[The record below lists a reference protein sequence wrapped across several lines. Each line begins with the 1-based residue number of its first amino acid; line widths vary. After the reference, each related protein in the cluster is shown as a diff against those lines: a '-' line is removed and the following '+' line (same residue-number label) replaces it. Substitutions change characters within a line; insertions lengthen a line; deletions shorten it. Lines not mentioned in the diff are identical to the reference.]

1 MNNKIENEKVNVPC
15 GKCMNDKD
23 YANSLLSCLKELVK
37 NKLTNDGKDKVS
49 KDLVKNYAKDLT
61 EASNEVLYNKYKEMF
76 DTYASMQ
83 RDVFE
88 SMFRM
93 GWYKLEKADNNKIC
107 EKQQM
112 LIQELNSIN
121 S

>member
-37 NKLTNDGKDKVS
+37 N
-49 KDLVKNYAKDLT
+49 YATVLT
-61 EASNEVLYNKYKEMF
+61 EASNEVLYNKYKEML

-88 SMFRM
+88 FMFRM

-112 LIQELNSIN
+112 LIQELNSLN

>member
-37 NKLTNDGKDKVS
+37 N
-49 KDLVKNYAKDLT
+49 YATVLT

-88 SMFRM
+88 FMFRM
-93 GWYKLEKADNNKIC
+93 GWYKLEKADNNKIFK
-107 EKQQM
+107 KQQM
-112 LIQELNSIN
+112 LIQELNSLN

>member
-23 YANSLLSCLKELVK
+23 YANSLLSTLKELVK
-37 NKLTNDGKDKVS
+37 N
-49 KDLVKNYAKDLT
+49 YAIALT

-88 SMFRM
+88 FMFRM

-112 LIQELNSIN
+112 LIQELNSLN

>member
-23 YANSLLSCLKELVK
+23 YANSLLSSLKELVK
-37 NKLTNDGKDKVS
+37 N
-49 KDLVKNYAKDLT
+49 YATALT

-76 DTYASMQ
+76 DTYTSMQ
-83 RDVFE
+83 REVFE
-88 SMFRM
+88 FMFRM

-112 LIQELNSIN
+112 LIQELNSLN

>member
-1 MNNKIENEKVNVPC
+1 MNNKISNPKKEVPNT
-15 GKCMNDKD
+15 KNMNDKD
-23 YANSLLSCLKELVK
+23 YITTILNLEKAIVK
-37 NKLTNDGKDKVS
+37 G
-49 KDLVKNYAKDLT
+49 YATALT

-76 DTYASMQ
+76 DAYISMQ

-88 SMFRM
+88 FMFRM
-93 GWYKLEKADNNKIC
+93 EWYKLEKADNNKIC

-112 LIQELNSIN
+112 LIQELNSLN

>member
-37 NKLTNDGKDKVS
+37 N
-49 KDLVKNYAKDLT
+49 YATVLT

-88 SMFRM
+88 FMFRM

-112 LIQELNSIN
+112 LIQELNSLN

>member
-37 NKLTNDGKDKVS
+37 N
-49 KDLVKNYAKDLT
+49 YATVLT
-61 EASNEVLYNKYKEMF
+61 EASNEFLYNKYKEMF
-76 DTYASMQ
+76 DAYISMQ

-88 SMFRM
+88 FMFRM

-112 LIQELNSIN
+112 LIQELNSLN

>member
-1 MNNKIENEKVNVPC
+1 MNNKIENETVNVPC

-37 NKLTNDGKDKVS
+37 N
-49 KDLVKNYAKDLT
+49 YATVLT

-88 SMFRM
+88 FMFRM
-93 GWYKLEKADNNKIC
+93 GWYKLEKADNNKIF

-112 LIQELNSIN
+112 LIQGLNSLN

>member
-1 MNNKIENEKVNVPC
+1 MSHSRRKHPIVNVC
-15 GKCMNDKD
+15 KSDDKD

-37 NKLTNDGKDKVS
+37 N
-49 KDLVKNYAKDLT
+49 YATVLT

-88 SMFRM
+88 FMFRM

-112 LIQELNSIN
+112 LIQELNSLN